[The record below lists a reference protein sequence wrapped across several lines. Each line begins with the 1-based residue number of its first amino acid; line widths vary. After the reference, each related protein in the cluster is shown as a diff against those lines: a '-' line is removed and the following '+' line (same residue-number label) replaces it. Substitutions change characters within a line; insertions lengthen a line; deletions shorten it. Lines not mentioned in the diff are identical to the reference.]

1 MKLTGIGRTRCLWWV
16 SMATFVILYCLTVVV
31 MMISFNE
38 REWPAFFGCAV
49 LGIVASSLVGKLVKD
64 RKKWKRSS

>member
-1 MKLTGIGRTRCLWWV
+1 MKLTGIAKGLWWV
-16 SMATFVILYCLTVVV
+16 PMALFVILYCLTVVV

-38 REWPAFFGCAV
+38 REWPTFVGCAV
-49 LGIVASSLVGKLVKD
+49 LGMFASSLVGKLVKD